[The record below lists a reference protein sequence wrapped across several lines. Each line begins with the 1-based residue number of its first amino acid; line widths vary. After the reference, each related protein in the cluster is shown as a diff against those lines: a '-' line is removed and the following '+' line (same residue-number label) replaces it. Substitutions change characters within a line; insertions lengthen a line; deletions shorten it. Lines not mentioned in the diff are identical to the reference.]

1 MSYKSQEHLNPGENM
16 KFITSFSVLLL
27 AVACSKAPKSVTS
40 HLSETSSTEVSS
52 LNSKNIA
59 NSTEME
65 CALTTLGGNKYF
77 LVTNFSDKST
87 KIELHDLKGSQYLPS
102 LEINGRYLP
111 PFTNIKERDN
121 KTIITAEGS
130 EENIDLDYGDIDQN
144 DNPDKMKNHLRIKAI
159 RYKIVLPKTSDGE
172 GEIQR
177 AYVYNRK
184 RGVMGIQG
192 REGDYKVIANIVDC
206 RPTSDYTP
214 AK

>member
-1 MSYKSQEHLNPGENM
+1 M
-16 KFITSFSVLLL
+16 KTIASFSVLLL
-27 AVACSKAPKSVTS
+27 AIACSKAPKSITS
-40 HLSETSSTEVSS
+40 NLSETSTTEISA
-52 LNSKNIA
+52 LNSKKIA

-77 LVTNFSDKST
+77 LVSNFSDEST
-87 KIELHDLKGSQYLPS
+87 RIELHDLEGKSFLPS

-111 PFTNIKERDN
+111 PFTNIEVNEK
-121 KTIITAEGS
+121 KGIISASAS

-159 RYKIVLPKTSDGE
+159 RYKIVLPKKFDGE

-184 RGVMGIQG
+184 RGFLGSQG
-192 REGDYKVIANIVDC
+192 REGDYKIIANIVDC
-206 RPTSDYTP
+206 RHTDEYSPS
-214 AK
+214 KK